1 MNRPL
6 LTIALAASLWPLSA
20 AAQQAFTMA
29 SVDVY
34 AGPSSEYPRVASLPA
49 NTPVHVDGC
58 LADWS
63 WCDIDFSGD
72 RGWVYAGD
80 LGYPYE
86 NRRVVILD
94 DGAHLG
100 LPVLSFSL
108 NSYWDAHY
116 RNRPWFAQRDDWQ
129 RRVSVQGD
137 HRGGQAPAG
146 RAAGA
151 TMQQG
156 NVEQQR
162 NVGQQGNVGQRGI
175 GERGNV
181 EQSQPRTSQPPTE
194 PESRMQPQPQPQPQA
209 EPQRRPRSQP
219 QFEEQTTRQQEAQ
232 PGKSRPEGESRATP
246 EPDRTQSPDASA
258 RRSRGEESR
267 EGGAES
273 ATSTTLP
280 SNSSADRARSGDQGA
295 RQPDRNDRSDG
306 G

>member
-1 MNRPL
+1 
-6 LTIALAASLWPLSA
+6 
-20 AAQQAFTMA
+20 MA

-63 WCDIDFSGD
+63 WCDVDFSGD

-116 RNRPWFAQRDDWQ
+116 RNRPWFAQREDWQ

-156 NVEQQR
+156 NVEQ
-162 NVGQQGNVGQRGI
+162 RGI
-175 GERGNV
+175 GERGNG
-181 EQSQPRTSQPPTE
+181 ERGNAQQSQPRTSQPPTE

-209 EPQRRPRSQP
+209 EPQRRPQSQP
-219 QFEEQTTRQQEAQ
+219 QPEEQTTRQQEAQ